1 MKSHS
6 RYRDNLVEFQVLR
19 IHMKKY
25 DTGILCIIIHADIL
39 WLNRTREY
47 IHDYSL
53 QYF

>member
-1 MKSHS
+1 MKSRS

-19 IHMKKY
+19 NYMKKH

-47 IHDYSL
+47 IQNYSP